1 MTRATIKPTN
11 EIIDHLVQAGLMKD
25 ARNAA
30 LSYDYG
36 GLKYIARAALGLA
49 PANSNWLTFGVLDDL
64 AAAVMEEQS

>member
-1 MTRATIKPTN
+1 MKAIN

-64 AAAVMEEQS
+64 AAAVIEEQS

>member
-1 MTRATIKPTN
+1 MKAIN

-64 AAAVMEEQS
+64 AAAVMDEEQS